1 LPLSVNRFEYKYI
14 IFNPHTGNVQWEQ
27 GPNRV
32 WSLEVVPLNDIW
44 EEQTAA
50 LANLSKFELAQTIS
64 TLKKLHFKEIE
75 EMKSEHKKQID
86 LREKAYSTLQNQYE
100 VKVKELQNLKVE
112 CNNQIELL
120 TKRHEERYQDL
131 ATNYAAAQKSN
142 TLFVA
147 NTTDIFQ
154 TEIVKVLN
162 EHICFNCHHRYCE
175 LENNETSCR
184 YHVGVRLPNSQYFS
198 CCEKNTES
206 SEGCHRGK
214 HVPRFPEEEAFVV
227 TKFNKLMSFLT
238 QSKHEINPTQS
249 KDEKNARD
257 ITVLLSHLNVNC
269 VSRSD
274 TPQRNN
280 ATPFFKNSNL
290 YQRDEDFQ
298 HHNHHHYPS
307 NGSPNGYK
315 LVENTNKD

>member
-1 LPLSVNRFEYKYI
+1 
-14 IFNPHTGNVQWEQ
+14 
-27 GPNRV
+27 
-32 WSLEVVPLNDIW
+32 
-44 EEQTAA
+44 
-50 LANLSKFELAQTIS
+50 
-64 TLKKLHFKEIE
+64 
-75 EMKSEHKKQID
+75 
-86 LREKAYSTLQNQYE
+86 
-100 VKVKELQNLKVE
+100 
-112 CNNQIELL
+112 
-120 TKRHEERYQDL
+120 
-131 ATNYAAAQKSN
+131 
-142 TLFVA
+142 
-147 NTTDIFQ
+147 
-154 TEIVKVLN
+154 VLN

-184 YHVGVRLPNSQYFS
+184 YHVGVRLPNSQYFINFFINELVIACLFVIVCFSIRYFS